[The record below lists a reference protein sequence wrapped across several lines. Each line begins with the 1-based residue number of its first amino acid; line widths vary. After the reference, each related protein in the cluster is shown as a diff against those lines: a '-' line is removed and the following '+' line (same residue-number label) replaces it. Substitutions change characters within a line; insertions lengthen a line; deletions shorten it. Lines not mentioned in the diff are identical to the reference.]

1 MLNKQM
7 VIFINFPLF
16 QVPNSLQRAFENG
29 DDDMGNHLSMAVF
42 MGYHQYGPYGN
53 GKIIGYHGM
62 IYRQFDMIFGIV

>member
-29 DDDMGNHLSMAVF
+29 DDDMGKPSINGGIHGISPIWGH
-42 MGYHQYGPYGN
+42 MGM
-53 GKIIGYHGM
+53 GK
-62 IYRQFDMIFGIV
+62 